1 MTSVG
6 IDSEAAAKLR
16 DEMVGELIDDGVIT
30 SETVESAMRAVPRH
44 LFTPDA
50 SLDEAY
56 RPYDSVVTVRDAAG
70 RALSSVSAPQLQAF
84 MLEQAGIEP
93 GMRVLEVGSGGYN
106 AARRAGRAGRR
117 GHQHGHRP
125 ASHQPGPAATHPGGV
140 SASRG
145 GARRRRGRRPQPGPV
160 RPDPDHCGRM
170 GRALWLDRA
179 TRRGRPAAS
188 AAKNP
193 GP

>member
-50 SLDEAY
+50 SVDEAY
-56 RPYDSVVTVRDAAG
+56 SPYDSVVTVRDAAG

-106 AARRAGRAGRR
+106 AALLAELAG
-117 GHQHGHRP
+117 
-125 ASHQPGPAATHPGGV
+125 PGGEV
-140 SASRG
+140 TTMDIDPKVTSR
-145 GARRRRGRRPQPGPV
+145 ARRLLTLAGYPQVAVVLADAEEGVPS
-160 RPDPDHCGRM
+160 
-170 GRALWLDRA
+170 RA
-179 TRRGRPAAS
+179 
-188 AAKNP
+188 
-193 GP
+193 